1 MSQAASNQ
9 RWLFTVNAMAAG
21 CFGGLSGVVGK
32 LSVGDDFS
40 LGVVVRVLLF
50 AANALCTAQMWRYFL
65 KALQHGSTPVCTI
78 LNTGTNFAVS
88 GICGA
93 LLFGEAI
100 SALWLTGAAFI
111 LAGLTVIATDPTVSM
126 T

>member
-1 MSQAASNQ
+1 MPWRQDVLVDF
-9 RWLFTVNAMAAG
+9 R
-21 CFGGLSGVVGK
+21 GVVGK

-40 LGVVVRVLLF
+40 LGVLVRVLLF
-50 AANALCTAQMWRYFL
+50 AANAVCTAQMWRYFL